1 MSNDVLEEV
10 DSITIDHYV
19 MVRRHTI
26 ANFIVNRPIFELCQD
41 EVRPMR
47 GTSTQQYWW
56 EQPIDLD
63 AVRAS
68 YVVTADDDEEDD
80 IITWDGNRR
89 QIYLCVVVF

>member
-1 MSNDVLEEV
+1 
-10 DSITIDHYV
+10 
-19 MVRRHTI
+19 MVRRYTI
-26 ANFIVNRPIFELCQD
+26 ANFIVNRSIFELCQD
-41 EVRPMR
+41 KVRPMR

-68 YVVTADDDEEDD
+68 YVVAADDDEEDD